1 MKNRLAFFLFLF
13 ILKSSFYKAQNNTF
27 SPYSRFGLGEMN
39 TTTFAHNAGMG
50 GAYVALKPDSLMPI
64 FINAGNPAAYSLIK
78 LTCLEVGGTF
88 VNSVFSGNNSS
99 LNKWSTNFSYGALG
113 FPIKNNGG
121 ACFGIM
127 PYSSTGY
134 DLKNTVIEDGIGS
147 VNYLYSGS
155 GGLNKVFAGYGIMP
169 FQNALV
175 SFRTNNLYIN
185 DSLKKLSRSAYK
197 AKEFGNKLLSDFSI
211 GFNANYIFGSMEQ
224 TARVV
229 YPSSIFFNNTYRRRS
244 LNLGDF
250 TGNFGIQTA
259 ITIDSISNEKERLKR
274 IDREIEKLSALGI
287 YSNNELKQVK
297 DSLNRTMGFH
307 KRRLSE
313 KVKITFGYF
322 MALNNAL
329 KVNYDAEVLNYIL
342 DGGGAETIRDTVLYT
357 ANQKGTIT
365 LPLEQ
370 GFGIGFK
377 KGERI
382 NIVADFAIT
391 NWSQFKYL
399 DNISDLKDNYRIALG
414 LNYVPEKYAA
424 GSGAFFRKLNYRFG
438 VNYQTGYINIKNT
451 LISSYGITAGL
462 GIPVGIGRLS
472 SMVNVSVQ
480 YGQTGTTSSNLTK
493 ENYWKVN
500 FGFNF
505 SDRWFQKFRH
515 D

>member
-1 MKNRLAFFLFLF
+1 MKNRLAFILFLF
-13 ILKSSFYKAQNNTF
+13 VLTSSFYKAQNNTF
-27 SPYSRFGLGEMN
+27 SPYSRYGLGDMN
-39 TTTFAHNAGMG
+39 STVFAHTAAMG
-50 GAYVALKPDSLMPI
+50 GAYVALKPDSGALRNGMAEAM
-64 FINAGNPAAYSLIK
+64 FINAGNPAAYPYIK
-78 LTCLEVGGTF
+78 YSTLEVGGTF
-88 VNSVFSGNNSS
+88 INSTFKGNNSS
-99 LNKWSTNFSYGALG
+99 LNKWATNFTYGALG
-113 FPIKNNGG
+113 FPIRTNGG

-127 PYSSTGY
+127 PYSSVGY
-134 DLKNTVIEDGIGS
+134 DLKNTVIEEGIGS
-147 VNYLYSGS
+147 VSYLYSGS

-169 FQNALV
+169 FKKALIN
-175 SFRTNNLYIN
+175 FRTHNLYVA
-185 DSLKKLSRSAYK
+185 DSLKTLGQGAYK
-197 AKEFGNKLLSDFSI
+197 VKELGNKLLSDLSI

-224 TARVV
+224 KARVV
-229 YPSSIFFNNTYRRRS
+229 YPSSVFFNNTYRERS
-244 LNLGDF
+244 LTLGDF

-259 ITIDSISNEKERLKR
+259 ITIDSTKQKDGLRKR
-274 IDREIEKLSALGI
+274 PMA
-287 YSNNELKQVK
+287 
-297 DSLNRTMGFH
+297 
-307 KRRLSE
+307 E
-313 KVKITFGYF
+313 KVKITFGYY

-329 KVNYDAEVLNYIL
+329 KVNYDAKVLNYIL
-342 DGGGAETIRDTVLYT
+342 NSGGSEVIRDTVLYI
-357 ANQKGTIT
+357 ADQKGTIT

-382 NIVADFAIT
+382 NVVADFAIT

-399 DNISDLKDNYRIALG
+399 DNVSDLKDNYRVALG
-414 LNYVPEKYAA
+414 VNYVPEKYAS

-438 VNYQTGYINIKNT
+438 LNYNTGYINIKNT
-451 LISSYGITAGL
+451 IISSYGITAGL

-480 YGQTGTTSSNLTK
+480 YGQMGTTNNNLTK

>member
-1 MKNRLAFFLFLF
+1 
-13 ILKSSFYKAQNNTF
+13 
-27 SPYSRFGLGEMN
+27 
-39 TTTFAHNAGMG
+39 MG
-50 GAYVALKPDSLMPI
+50 GAYVALKPDSLRPI

-88 VNSVFSGNNSS
+88 VNSTFTGNNSS
-99 LNKWSTNFSYGALG
+99 LNKWATNFAYGALG
-113 FPIKNNGG
+113 FPIRNNGG
-121 ACFGIM
+121 ACVGIM
-127 PYSSTGY
+127 PYSSVGY
-134 DLKNTVIEDGIGS
+134 DLKSTVAEDGIGS
-147 VNYLYSGS
+147 VDYLYSGS

-169 FQNALV
+169 FQNKLV
-175 SFRTNNLYIN
+175 KFRTKYLYTKVDTLRYRTYRI
-185 DSLKKLSRSAYK
+185 R
-197 AKEFGNKLLSDFSI
+197 EFGSKLLSDLSI

-229 YPSSIFFNNTYRRRS
+229 YPSSIFFNNTYRERS

-250 TGNFGIQTA
+250 TGNFGLQTA
-259 ITIDSISNEKERLKR
+259 MTIDSVSNEKARSEK
-274 IDREIEKLSALGI
+274 IDAEIEKLRGLGA
-287 YSNNELKQVK
+287 YSDTELKQVK

-307 KRRLSE
+307 KRRLNE

-329 KVNYDAEVLNYIL
+329 KVNYDAKVLNYIL
-342 DGGGAETIRDTVLYT
+342 NSGSEVIRDTVLYI
-357 ANQKGTIT
+357 AGQKGTIT

-370 GFGIGFK
+370 GFGIGLK

-382 NIVADFAIT
+382 NVVADFAIT

-399 DNISDLKDNYRIALG
+399 DNVSDLKDNYRIALG
-414 LNYVPEKYAA
+414 VNYVPEKYAS
-424 GSGAFFRKLNYRFG
+424 GSGAFFKQLNYRCG

-451 LISSYGITAGL
+451 TISSYGISVGV

-472 SMVNVSVQ
+472 SMVNISAQ
-480 YGQTGTTSSNLTK
+480 YGQMGTTSNNLTK

-505 SDRWFQKFRH
+505 TDRWFQKFRH